1 MIRIPRSTAL
11 TLLAIPALA
20 AGQEEDPIRIGS
32 IATLEGAFA
41 VLGQDGIR
49 GVRMALEEFDGEIDG
64 RPIELITESSNAS
77 PDSAVQAARKLVEN
91 DEVDIVIGPLSGSE
105 GIALR
110 DYSKTQPQVTFF
122 NGASAAQST
131 TLREPSEN
139 FFRFSTDGAQWMAG
153 LGEYVYE
160 EKGWERVAVVAEDYS
175 FPYTQVFGFLLDY
188 CELGGEVAER
198 FWVPIGNSDYSS
210 IVYSI
215 PPDVDAIYVALGGSD
230 AVNFLNQYQQAGGQK
245 PMIGGSITVD
255 QSVLSARGLGR
266 DYLAGTPSA
275 GPIADSWDNED
286 WQAFVARYQERFPDG
301 LASPSLFAHGYYVN
315 TLAALTALE
324 AVDGE
329 LGDHQRYREVV
340 SELELETPTGTVYL
354 DGNRQAVADI
364 FITEVAQQ
372 EDGSLYNRVV
382 NVVPEVNQTLGLDRE
397 AFMALGQP
405 SRTNPPCN

>member
-1 MIRIPRSTAL
+1 MGHIIRGTAL

-20 AGQEEDPIRIGS
+20 AGQNDTIRIGS

-41 VLGQDGIR
+41 TMGQDGIR
-49 GVRMALEEFDGEIDG
+49 GVRMALAEFDERIGD
-64 RPIELITESSNAS
+64 RDIELITESSNAS

-91 DEVDIVIGPLSGSE
+91 DEVDILIGPLSGSE

-110 DYSKTQPQVTFF
+110 DYSKTQPDVTFF

-139 FFRFSTDGAQWMAG
+139 FFRFSTDGTQWMAG

-160 EKGWERVAVVAEDYS
+160 DKGWERVAVVAEDYS
-175 FPYTQVFGFLLDY
+175 FPYSQVMGFLLDY
-188 CELGGEVAER
+188 CERGGSVADR

-215 PPDVDAIYVALGGSD
+215 PQDVDAIYVALGGSD
-230 AVNFLNQYQQAGGQK
+230 AVNFLTQYQQAGGQK

-275 GPIADSWDNED
+275 GPIADNWQDED
-286 WQAFVARYQERFPDG
+286 WQAFVERYQEMFPDG
-301 LASPSLFAHGYYVN
+301 LPSPSLFAHGYYVN

-324 AVDGE
+324 RVDGE
-329 LGDHQRYREVV
+329 LGDHAEYREVV
-340 SELELETPTGTVYL
+340 ANLELDTPTGTVYL
-354 DGNRQAVADI
+354 DQNRQAVADI
-364 FITEVAQQ
+364 FVTEVAQR
-372 EDGSLYNRVV
+372 EDGTLYNEVV
-382 NVVPEVNQTLGLDRE
+382 DVVEDVNQTLGRDRE
-397 AFMALGQP
+397 AFMALGQA